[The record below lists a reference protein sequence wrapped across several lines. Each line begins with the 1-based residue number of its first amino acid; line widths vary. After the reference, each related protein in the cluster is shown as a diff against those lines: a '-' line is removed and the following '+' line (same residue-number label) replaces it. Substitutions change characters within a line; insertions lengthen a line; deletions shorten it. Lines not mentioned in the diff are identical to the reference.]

1 MAPKCAANVHPEAK
15 AVVRDA
21 ASVASATVKAVVSA
35 ANAVVNAAQQTLRPA
50 MPRHLRPR

>member
-21 ASVASATVKAVVSA
+21 ASVANATVKAVVSA